1 MKNEAIQIL
10 KNTLI
15 LGISTSLGFIIGD
28 SIQHSKKNCDI

>member
-15 LGISTSLGFIIGD
+15 LGVSTSLGYLIGD
-28 SIQHSKKNCDI
+28 TLQKTKLKCN